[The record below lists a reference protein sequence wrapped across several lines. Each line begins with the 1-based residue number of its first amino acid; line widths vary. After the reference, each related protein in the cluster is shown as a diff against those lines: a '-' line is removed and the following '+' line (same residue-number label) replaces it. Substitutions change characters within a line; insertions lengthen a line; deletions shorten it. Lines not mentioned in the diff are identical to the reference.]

1 MIWVDWCIV
10 AVFLI
15 SILIGLLRGFAREI
29 LNVLSW
35 VLAFGLAW
43 LFGDMVAGLL
53 TGHISSPEIRSVCAY
68 AVLFIA
74 GLLTG
79 AIITYLL
86 TEWIRGSF
94 LDGIDRTL
102 GGAIGFVRALFFTCV
117 FLVIAGTM
125 GAKQDRW
132 WNESLFIPHI
142 DWLAEDLKLLIPE
155 RWLERLKPAPENVP
169 TVQKKH

>member
-1 MIWVDWCIV
+1 MIWVDWCIA

-29 LNVLSW
+29 LNVLTW

-53 TGHISSPEIRSVCAY
+53 VTQISSPEIRSVCAY
-68 AVLFIA
+68 AVLFIG
-74 GLLTG
+74 GLLAG
-79 AIITYLL
+79 AILTYLL

-94 LDGIDRTL
+94 LDGIDRSL
-102 GGAIGFVRALFFTCV
+102 GGAIGLLRALFITCV

-132 WNESLFIPHI
+132 WRESMFIPHVE
-142 DWLAEDLKLLIPE
+142 WLAEDLKVIIPAH
-155 RWLERLKPAPENVP
+155 WLERIKPAPVSAP
-169 TVQKKH
+169 TTQKH